1 MGRAD
6 KKFCNDQWR
15 NSFNN
20 NLNKDANECVRKV
33 SVIRKKNR
41 KILQKIMLKEKAR
54 TTKEELLL
62 NGFNFYYYTNI

>member
-20 NLNKDANECVRKV
+20 NLNKDANESVRKV
-33 SVIRKKNR
+33 RVIRRKKR

-62 NGFNFYYYTNI
+62 NGFNLYYYTNI

>member
-33 SVIRKKNR
+33 SVIKKKNR

>member
-20 NLNKDANECVRKV
+20 NLNKDANESVRKV
-33 SVIRKKNR
+33 RVIRRKNR

-62 NGFNFYYYTNI
+62 NGFNLYYYTNI

>member
-20 NLNKDANECVRKV
+20 NLNKDANESVRN
-33 SVIRKKNR
+33 SECYQKKKQENF
-41 KILQKIMLKEKAR
+41 
-54 TTKEELLL
+54 TK
-62 NGFNFYYYTNI
+62 NHA

>member
-20 NLNKDANECVRKV
+20 NLNKDANESVRKV
-33 SVIRKKNR
+33 SVIRRKNR

-62 NGFNFYYYTNI
+62 NGFNLYYYTNI

>member
-33 SVIRKKNR
+33 SVIRKKTG
-41 KILQKIMLKEKAR
+41 KFYKKSCLKKKLEQLK
-54 TTKEELLL
+54 KSCC
-62 NGFNFYYYTNI
+62 